1 MRDESDYGVPGR
13 QDLRKR
19 TLDFALRIIRLCA
32 RLPNTPEAGTIR
44 RQLVRS
50 GTSPG
55 AHYREACRAR
65 SNAEFCSKLDGG
77 LQELD
82 ETAYW
87 LEILAY
93 SQIFTDPEVHALLAE
108 TDELTA
114 SS

>member
-1 MRDESDYGVPGR
+1 MRPPSQYARGWDNPPSTRTERNLPRRPLPRGLP
-13 QDLRKR
+13 RKIER
-19 TLDFALRIIRLCA
+19 RI
-32 RLPNTPEAGTIR
+32 
-44 RQLVRS
+44 
-50 GTSPG
+50 
-55 AHYREACRAR
+55 
-65 SNAEFCSKLDGG
+65 CSKLDGG